1 MIQEKTKGKKL
12 SEKKNEREAILPKG
26 SNVQETELDDSLDYV
41 DYYSKKEVTFK
52 DWWKKCR
59 KGREA
64 KRQPP
69 K

>member
-52 DWWKKCR
+52 DWWKKVQKR
-59 KGREA
+59 KRD
-64 KRQPP
+64 
-69 K
+69 

>member
-41 DYYSKKEVTFK
+41 DYYSKKEVAFK
-52 DWWKKCR
+52 DWWKKVQKR
-59 KGREA
+59 KRN
-64 KRQPP
+64 
-69 K
+69 